1 MTLKLLGSSSGH
13 TALDAPAS
21 AGSNNITLPAN
32 NGTAGQVLQNSGTAG
47 TLQFGNPG
55 KVIQSAYSSTTT

>member
-21 AGSNNITLPAN
+21 AGSNTITLPAN
-32 NGTAGQVLQNSGTAG
+32 NGSANQYLKTVSYTHL
-47 TLQFGNPG
+47 TLPTNRE
-55 KVIQSAYSSTTT
+55 V